1 MDLKHHDVKYK
12 RWIYLTVTFVIIL
25 AGLASRK
32 YGNALPKFIAEY
44 IGDTLWAAMVYWGL
58 RFLFPSASILKVT
71 AISLLFSYC
80 IEISQLYQVDWANA
94 IRNTTLGALVFGHGF
109 LWSDMICYTVGVML
123 SATVDSCASF
133 LLRMKQYKTRRG
145 QRNTDSM
152 QAAIIPAKSIR
163 RTHFTRLHLLL
174 RMATPFLCDGIAI
187 CKRV

>member
-44 IGDTLWAAMVYWGL
+44 IGDTLWAAMV
-58 RFLFPSASILKVT
+58 
-71 AISLLFSYC
+71 YC

-133 LLRMKQYKTRRG
+133 SSS
-145 QRNTDSM
+145 DE
-152 QAAIIPAKSIR
+152 A
-163 RTHFTRLHLLL
+163 
-174 RMATPFLCDGIAI
+174 
-187 CKRV
+187 V

>member
-44 IGDTLWAAMVYWGL
+44 I
-58 RFLFPSASILKVT
+58 LFPSASILKVA

-133 LLRMKQYKTRRG
+133 SSS
-145 QRNTDSM
+145 DE
-152 QAAIIPAKSIR
+152 A
-163 RTHFTRLHLLL
+163 
-174 RMATPFLCDGIAI
+174 
-187 CKRV
+187 V

>member
-12 RWIYLTVTFVIIL
+12 RWIYLAVTFVIIL

-32 YGNALPKFIAEY
+32 YGNALPEFIAEY

-58 RFLFPSASILKVT
+58 RFLFPSASILKV
-71 AISLLFSYC
+71 AGNLLTVFLLHRNQP
-80 IEISQLYQVDWANA
+80 IIPGRLANA

-133 LLRMKQYKTRRG
+133 SSS
-145 QRNTDSM
+145 DE
-152 QAAIIPAKSIR
+152 A
-163 RTHFTRLHLLL
+163 
-174 RMATPFLCDGIAI
+174 
-187 CKRV
+187 V

>member
-80 IEISQLYQVDWANA
+80 IEISQLNPFV
-94 IRNTTLGALVFGHGF
+94 
-109 LWSDMICYTVGVML
+109 ICLKCVH
-123 SATVDSCASF
+123 
-133 LLRMKQYKTRRG
+133 R
-145 QRNTDSM
+145 
-152 QAAIIPAKSIR
+152 
-163 RTHFTRLHLLL
+163 LLL
-174 RMATPFLCDGIAI
+174 QHL
-187 CKRV
+187 